1 MRTNLVQ
8 RVVMVFSIPVILVM
22 GVSFLSDMNSGS
34 LYLRISKMILYISMI
49 AVLLLVSV
57 FAKAFANIL
66 NRGDEA

>member
-22 GVSFLSDMNSGS
+22 GVSLLSDMNSGS

-49 AVLLLVSV
+49 AVLLLVSAFAKV
-57 FAKAFANIL
+57 FAKIL
-66 NRGDEA
+66 NRGDEV

>member
-1 MRTNLVQ
+1 MNLVQ

-49 AVLLLVSV
+49 AVLLLVS
-57 FAKAFANIL
+57 AFARTFSEIL

>member
-1 MRTNLVQ
+1 MRMNLVQ
-8 RVVMVFSIPVILVM
+8 RVVMDFSIPVILVM

-66 NRGDEA
+66 DRGDEA

>member
-1 MRTNLVQ
+1 MRMNLVQ

-49 AVLLLVSV
+49 AVLLLVS
-57 FAKAFANIL
+57 AFARTFSEIL

>member
-1 MRTNLVQ
+1 MKMNLVQ
-8 RVVMVFSIPVILVM
+8 RVVMDFSIPVILVM

-34 LYLRISKMILYISMI
+34 LYLRISKMILYISII

-66 NRGDEA
+66 DRGDEA

>member
-1 MRTNLVQ
+1 MRVNLVQ

-57 FAKAFANIL
+57 FAKACANIL